1 MGAYKGI
8 VMQVMDMHL
17 DGNTPD
23 EIARAVGI
31 TVEEVLKI
39 KSDYS

>member
-1 MGAYKGI
+1 
-8 VMQVMDMHL
+8 MDMHL

-23 EIARAVGI
+23 EIAQAVGI

-39 KSDYS
+39 ISDYS

>member
-8 VMQVMDMHL
+8 VIQAMDMHL
-17 DGNTPD
+17 DGDTPD

-31 TVEEVLKI
+31 TVEEVMKI
-39 KSDYS
+39 ISDYS